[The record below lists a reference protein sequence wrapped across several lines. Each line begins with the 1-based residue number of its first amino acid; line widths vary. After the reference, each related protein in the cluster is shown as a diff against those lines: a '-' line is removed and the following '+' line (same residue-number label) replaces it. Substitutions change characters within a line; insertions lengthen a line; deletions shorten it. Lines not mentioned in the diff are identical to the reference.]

1 MSHITEITQPGVS
14 FTQQIIDISRREKP
28 TALPVFVGYSEHES
42 ACEQLVEVGSQQEF
56 YNIFGKLA
64 GPGYLLEAIR
74 LYFSHGGGQCYV
86 FALPMPMDKTAQAE
100 DYQNIAE
107 AIASEPAITLIV
119 IPDIVLLD
127 LAAWQQVV
135 VEVGKCCEENINLF
149 ALIDFP
155 SDPQQA
161 EEYSRAALGD
171 NTRHMAGYWPWVM
184 TEYEEALRLRSRGKK
199 ELLRAVPPCAAVAA
213 AMQNSDKKRGIW
225 RAPANIRL
233 EKVIK
238 PEFDHLVQ
246 VSLFSSD
253 PRKGV
258 SVNQI
263 RSFPGRGIKIWGC
276 RTLSRRN
283 DIYTL
288 YVQNQRLMKW
298 IKSTLS
304 NAMQPYVFEQN
315 NEITWY
321 RLHAVIR
328 QRLKSLWERGGL
340 AGATEQDAFRILVG
354 LDESMTAED
363 IAQGLL
369 RCQVSVALQQPA
381 EFVHINMD
389 LWLGAG
395 TVENREMTL

>member
-1 MSHITEITQPGVS
+1 MNHITEITRPGVS

-28 TALPVFVGYSEHES
+28 TALPVFIGYSERKS
-42 ACEQLVEVGSQQEF
+42 SQGQLIEVGSQQEF
-56 YNIFGKLA
+56 HNIFGKQT
-64 GPGYLLEAIR
+64 GPGYLPDAIR

-86 FALPMPMDKTAQAE
+86 FALPMAEDKTAHAG
-100 DYQNIAE
+100 DYHNIAE
-107 AIASEPAITLIV
+107 VIASEPAITLIV
-119 IPDIVLLD
+119 MPDIVLLNQ
-127 LAAWQQVV
+127 ASWQQVV
-135 VEVGKCCEENINLF
+135 TDIGQCCAENLNLF

-155 SDPQQA
+155 SDPPQA
-161 EEYSRAALGD
+161 KAYSQADLGD
-171 NTRHMAGYWPWVM
+171 NAQHMAGYWPWIM
-184 TEYEEALRLRSRGKK
+184 AENEETLRLRSRGRN
-199 ELLRAVPPCAAVAA
+199 EPLRAVPPCGAIAAI
-213 AMQNSDKKRGIW
+213 MQGSDKKHGIW

-238 PEFDHLVQ
+238 PQFDHLTP
-246 VSLFSSD
+246 VSLFSPD
-253 PRKGV
+253 PRNGA

-276 RTLSRRN
+276 RTLSQRN
-283 DIYTL
+283 DIYAL

-298 IKSTLS
+298 IKATLS
-304 NAMQPYVFEQN
+304 DAMQPYVFEQN

-321 RLHAVIR
+321 RLHALIR
-328 QRLKSLWERGGL
+328 QRLKNLWENGGL
-340 AGATEQDAFRILVG
+340 AGATEQDAFRIVVG
-354 LDESMTAED
+354 LNESMTAED

-395 TVENREMTL
+395 TLENQEMTL